1 MLHRI
6 FLFLV
11 GYTLIVV
18 SLTLTILYTNL
29 FTLGYNFFEFIQYI
43 NKRFICIYFII
54 GLVLI
59 VYSINYKGD
68 R

>member
-1 MLHRI
+1 MLCRV

-11 GYTLIVV
+11 GYALIVV

-29 FTLGYNFFEFIQYI
+29 FTVGYNFLEFIQYI
-43 NKRFICIYFII
+43 NKRFIFIYFVI
-54 GLVLI
+54 GLILI
-59 VYSINYKGD
+59 IYSINYKGE